1 MSLIT
6 LITSLITLI
15 TSLTTLVTP
24 HLLRHV
30 LSQVILSTSIAETA
44 LTVDDVMFVI
54 DSGRIEERV
63 YDPRAGYL
71 LYNYINN

>member
-1 MSLIT
+1 MSLITLIMSLIT
-6 LITSLITLI
+6 LITSRF
-15 TSLTTLVTP
+15 P
-24 HLLRHV
+24 
-30 LSQVILSTSIAETA
+30 QVILSTSIAETA